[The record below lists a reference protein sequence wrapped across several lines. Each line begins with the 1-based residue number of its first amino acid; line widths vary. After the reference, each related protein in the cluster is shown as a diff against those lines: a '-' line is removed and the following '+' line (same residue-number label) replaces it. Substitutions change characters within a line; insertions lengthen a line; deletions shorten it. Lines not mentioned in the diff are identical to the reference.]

1 MNDHDGVL
9 THLDEQGAARMVDVS
24 AKAVTL
30 RRARASGA
38 VLMKPSTLDMIC
50 HGTAAKGD
58 VIATA
63 RIAGIM
69 AAKRTGELI
78 PLCHPLGIE
87 AVTVTL
93 EPQGADRLSIAAT
106 VTTVARTG
114 VEMEALTAV
123 TVTALTVYDMCKAVD
138 RAMTITDIRLDEKR
152 WPIGSLPAARRGRQT
167 QRWWLHRGWM
177 LNDYCQCALLWRG
190 SRSVQGRSR
199 EDLTRKR
206 HHRRR
211 LSRPIANRLSAT
223 C

>member
-87 AVTVTL
+87 AGT
-93 EPQGADRLSIAAT
+93 P
-106 VTTVARTG
+106 
-114 VEMEALTAV
+114 
-123 TVTALTVYDMCKAVD
+123 
-138 RAMTITDIRLDEKR
+138 
-152 WPIGSLPAARRGRQT
+152 
-167 QRWWLHRGWM
+167 
-177 LNDYCQCALLWRG
+177 
-190 SRSVQGRSR
+190 
-199 EDLTRKR
+199 
-206 HHRRR
+206 
-211 LSRPIANRLSAT
+211 
-223 C
+223 

>member
-69 AAKRTGELI
+69 AAKRTGSLSR
-78 PLCHPLGIE
+78 C
-87 AVTVTL
+87 VTRWGSRRS
-93 EPQGADRLSIAAT
+93 PSRSSRR
-106 VTTVARTG
+106 ARTG
-114 VEMEALTAV
+114 S
-123 TVTALTVYDMCKAVD
+123 
-138 RAMTITDIRLDEKR
+138 RL
-152 WPIGSLPAARRGRQT
+152 
-167 QRWWLHRGWM
+167 
-177 LNDYCQCALLWRG
+177 
-190 SRSVQGRSR
+190 
-199 EDLTRKR
+199 
-206 HHRRR
+206 RRR
-211 LSRPIANRLSAT
+211 
-223 C
+223 

>member
-93 EPQGADRLSIAAT
+93 EPQGADRLDCGDGDHGGT
-106 VTTVARTG
+106 YG
-114 VEMEALTAV
+114 CG
-123 TVTALTVYDMCKAVD
+123 DGGVD
-138 RAMTITDIRLDEKR
+138 RRYGDSAHGLRHVQSSRPCHDDHGYQ
-152 WPIGSLPAARRGRQT
+152 IGRKSG
-167 QRWWLHRGWM
+167 
-177 LNDYCQCALLWRG
+177 
-190 SRSVQGRSR
+190 GRSGHYR
-199 EDLTRKR
+199 RHDADVKPSDGGSTEDG
-206 HHRRR
+206 
-211 LSRPIANRLSAT
+211 

>member
-87 AVTVTL
+87 AVTVAAIESRSAPCGS

-138 RAMTITDIRLDEKR
+138 RAMTITDIRLDEKS
-152 WPIGSLPAARRGRQT
+152 G
-167 QRWWLHRGWM
+167 
-177 LNDYCQCALLWRG
+177 
-190 SRSVQGRSR
+190 GRSGHYR
-199 EDLTRKR
+199 RHDADVKPSDGGSTEDG
-206 HHRRR
+206 
-211 LSRPIANRLSAT
+211 

>member
-1 MNDHDGVL
+1 MGCLPTLMNKAPP
-9 THLDEQGAARMVDVS
+9 EWSMS

-138 RAMTITDIRLDEKR
+138 RAMTITDIRLDEKAVADR
-152 WPIGSLPAARRGRQT
+152 VITGGTTRTSNPAMVAPPR
-167 QRWWLHRGWM
+167 M
-177 LNDYCQCALLWRG
+177 D
-190 SRSVQGRSR
+190 V
-199 EDLTRKR
+199 E
-206 HHRRR
+206 
-211 LSRPIANRLSAT
+211 
-223 C
+223 

>member
-114 VEMEALTAV
+114 
-123 TVTALTVYDMCKAVD
+123 
-138 RAMTITDIRLDEKR
+138 
-152 WPIGSLPAARRGRQT
+152 
-167 QRWWLHRGWM
+167 
-177 LNDYCQCALLWRG
+177 
-190 SRSVQGRSR
+190 
-199 EDLTRKR
+199 
-206 HHRRR
+206 
-211 LSRPIANRLSAT
+211 
-223 C
+223 

>member
-1 MNDHDGVL
+1 MQPAGGTVNDHDGVL

-138 RAMTITDIRLDEKR
+138 RAMTITDIRLDEKS
-152 WPIGSLPAARRGRQT
+152 G
-167 QRWWLHRGWM
+167 
-177 LNDYCQCALLWRG
+177 
-190 SRSVQGRSR
+190 GRSGHYR
-199 EDLTRKR
+199 R
-206 HHRRR
+206 HERRPAVGAAQHLHQR
-211 LSRPIANRLSAT
+211 GPL
-223 C
+223 

>member
-123 TVTALTVYDMCKAVD
+123 TAIFHRACEAVMPGGVLAWESLALSGAEAGTASA
-138 RAMTITDIRLDEKR
+138 KR
-152 WPIGSLPAARRGRQT
+152 RVKPGEPACLLPADFTVVHEGQGNCDSAPSRIMIARRSPLPG
-167 QRWWLHRGWM
+167 
-177 LNDYCQCALLWRG
+177 A
-190 SRSVQGRSR
+190 
-199 EDLTRKR
+199 
-206 HHRRR
+206 
-211 LSRPIANRLSAT
+211 
-223 C
+223 

>member
-69 AAKRTGELI
+69 AAKWTGELI

-138 RAMTITDIRLDEKR
+138 RAMTITDIRLDEKS
-152 WPIGSLPAARRGRQT
+152 G
-167 QRWWLHRGWM
+167 
-177 LNDYCQCALLWRG
+177 
-190 SRSVQGRSR
+190 GRSGHYR
-199 EDLTRKR
+199 RHDADVKPSDGGSTEDG
-206 HHRRR
+206 
-211 LSRPIANRLSAT
+211 

>member
-138 RAMTITDIRLDEKR
+138 RSRISDWTKKAVADRVITGGTTRTSNPAMVAPPRMDVE
-152 WPIGSLPAARRGRQT
+152 
-167 QRWWLHRGWM
+167 
-177 LNDYCQCALLWRG
+177 
-190 SRSVQGRSR
+190 
-199 EDLTRKR
+199 
-206 HHRRR
+206 
-211 LSRPIANRLSAT
+211 
-223 C
+223 

>member
-138 RAMTITDIRLDEKR
+138 RAMTITDIRLTKKR